1 MTARVSCHSEFLCAR
16 EKILGTDP
24 LVTPADIA
32 GVTGDFVVIGTRP
45 AHARD
50 GHIQCLKH
58 RLWWSSGIHRTVVTV
73 VIYVPCALMHAG
85 TYQTL

>member
-1 MTARVSCHSEFLCAR
+1 MTARVSCRSEFLCAR

-24 LVTPADIA
+24 LTTPADIA
-32 GVTGDFVVIGTRP
+32 GVTWVTGDFVDIGTRA

-58 RLWWSSGIHRTVVTV
+58 RLWRSSGTHRTVVTDVTIV
-73 VIYVPCALMHAG
+73 VWM
-85 TYQTL
+85 